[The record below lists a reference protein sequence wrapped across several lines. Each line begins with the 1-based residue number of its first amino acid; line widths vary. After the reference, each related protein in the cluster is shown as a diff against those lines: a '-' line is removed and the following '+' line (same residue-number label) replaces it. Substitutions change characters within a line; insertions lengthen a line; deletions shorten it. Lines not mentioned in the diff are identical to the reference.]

1 MILLPSFKTGRG
13 LNDREHPMKRHR
25 RVKAEK
31 QAVSWQLAWQLAT
44 FNDRKP
50 ALPCVCTLTR
60 FAPSNGLDDDNL
72 AGSLKGV
79 RDAVAAWLGVDDRD
93 RKRVR
98 YQYEQ
103 QRAPWGVGI
112 AFTEVQS

>member
-1 MILLPSFKTGRG
+1 MILLPGFKTGRG
-13 LNDREHPMKRHR
+13 LNDREHWRVRHA
-25 RVKAEK
+25 RVKSEK
-31 QAVSWQLAWQLAT
+31 DTVAWRLVE

-112 AFTEVQS
+112 AFTEVQP

>member
-1 MILLPSFKTGRG
+1 VILLPGFKTGRG

-31 QAVSWQLAWQLAT
+31 LAVSWQLAT

-50 ALPCVCTLTR
+50 ALLPCVCTLTR

-112 AFTEVQS
+112 AFTEVQP

>member
-1 MILLPSFKTGRG
+1 MILLPDLRTGRG
-13 LNDREHPMKRHR
+13 LNDREHWQVRRR

-31 QAVSWQLAWQLAT
+31 ERAAWELAKWAEKPPIPAV
-44 FNDRKP
+44 
-50 ALPCVCTLTR
+50 VTLTR

-93 RKRVR
+93 RSRVR
-98 YQYEQ
+98 YVYDQ
-103 QRAPWGVGI
+103 QRGAWAVGI
-112 AFTEVQS
+112 SFAGWP

>member
-1 MILLPSFKTGRG
+1 MILLPELRTGRG
-13 LNDREHPMKRHR
+13 LNDREHWRVRAK

-31 QAVSWQLAWQLAT
+31 ERAAWELAKWAEKPPLPAV
-44 FNDRKP
+44 
-50 ALPCVCTLTR
+50 VTLTR

-93 RKRVR
+93 RSRVR
-98 YQYEQ
+98 YVYEQ
-103 QRAPWGVGI
+103 QRGTWAVGI
-112 AFTEVQS
+112 SFAGWP

>member
-1 MILLPSFKTGRG
+1 MILLPDLRTGRG
-13 LNDREHPMKRHR
+13 LNDREHWRVRAK

-31 QAVSWQLAWQLAT
+31 ERAAWELAKWAEKPPLPAV
-44 FNDRKP
+44 
-50 ALPCVCTLTR
+50 VTLTR

-93 RKRVR
+93 RSRVR
-98 YQYEQ
+98 YVYEQ
-103 QRAPWGVGI
+103 QRGAWAVGI
-112 AFTEVQS
+112 SFAGWP

>member
-1 MILLPSFKTGRG
+1 VIRLAGLRTGRG
-13 LNDREHPMKRHR
+13 LNDREHWRVRAK

-31 QAVSWQLAWQLAT
+31 DAAAWELARWAE
-44 FNDRKP
+44 KP
-50 ALPCVCTLTR
+50 PLPCVVTLTR

-93 RKRVR
+93 RKRVK
-98 YQYEQ
+98 YVYEQ
-103 QRAPWGVGI
+103 QRAAWAVGI
-112 AFTEVQS
+112 SFEGWP

>member
-1 MILLPSFKTGRG
+1 MILLPNLRTGRG
-13 LNDREHPMKRHR
+13 LNDREHWRVRAK

-31 QAVSWQLAWQLAT
+31 DAAAWALVGLAE
-44 FNDRKP
+44 KP
-50 ALPCVCTLTR
+50 PLPCVVTLTR
-60 FAPSNGLDDDNL
+60 FALSNGLDDDNL

-98 YQYEQ
+98 YVYEQ
-103 QRAPWGVGI
+103 ERGPWGVGI
-112 AFTEVQS
+112 GFAPMEKL

>member
-1 MILLPSFKTGRG
+1 VILLPNFKTGRG
-13 LNDREHPMKRHR
+13 LNDREHPMVRHR
-25 RVKAEK
+25 RVKNEK
-31 QAVSWQLAWQLAT
+31 AAVAWRLT
-44 FNDRKP
+44 EFNNRKP

-72 AGSLKGV
+72 AGALKGV

-93 RKRVR
+93 RVRVR
-98 YQYEQ
+98 YVYEQ

-112 AFTEVQS
+112 AFTEVQQ

>member
-1 MILLPSFKTGRG
+1 VILLPDFKTGRG
-13 LNDREHPMKRHR
+13 LNDREHHMIRYR

-31 QAVSWQLAWQLAT
+31 SLVAWQLSE

-79 RDAVAAWLGVDDRD
+79 RDAVADWLGVDDRD
-93 RKRVR
+93 RSRVR
-98 YQYEQ
+98 YVYEQ
-103 QRAPWGVGI
+103 QRAPWAVGI
-112 AFTEVQS
+112 AFTDMTP